1 LLETPECGAGVVIPI
16 ILDATPDKLL
26 GVNIQKLMKQ
36 MQQAQVKQAEMQEK
50 LEALEVTGTAGG
62 GMVTV
67 TCNGSGQIKSLKVDK
82 IVVDPD
88 DAEALED
95 LILVAIKDA
104 QQKASDAQQAEVNK
118 LMSGM
123 GGLPGMR

>member
-1 LLETPECGAGVVIPI
+1 M
-16 ILDATPDKLL
+16 
-26 GVNIQKLMKQ
+26 NMQKLMKQ
-36 MQQAQVKQAEMQEK
+36 MQQAQSKQAEMQEK
-50 LEALEVTGTAGG
+50 LEAMLVTGTAGG
-62 GMVTV
+62 GMVKV

-95 LILVAIKDA
+95 LLLVAIKDA
-104 QQKASDAQQAEVNK
+104 QQKANDAQQTEVNK

-123 GGLPGMR
+123 GGMPGMR

>member
-1 LLETPECGAGVVIPI
+1 M
-16 ILDATPDKLL
+16 
-26 GVNIQKLMKQ
+26 NMQKIMKQ

-50 LEALEVTGTAGG
+50 LEAMAVVGTAGG
-62 GMVTV
+62 GMVKV
-67 TCNGSGQIKSLKVDK
+67 TCNGSGLVSALSVDK

-88 DAEALED
+88 DVEALED

-104 QQKASDAQQAEVNK
+104 QTKANEAQQQEMNR

>member
-1 LLETPECGAGVVIPI
+1 M
-16 ILDATPDKLL
+16 
-26 GVNIQKLMKQ
+26 NMQKLMKQ

-50 LEALEVTGTAGG
+50 LEALEVTGSSGG
-62 GMVTV
+62 GMVSV
-67 TCNGSGQIKSLKVDK
+67 TCNGSGQIRGIKLSKV
-82 IVVDPD
+82 IVDPED
-88 DAEALED
+88 VESLED

-104 QQKASDAQQAEVNK
+104 QQKANDAQQTEVNK